1 MGRGFGERLRTGDGD
16 GGSDPGSAAERISE
30 IAGHGLSALKAQLP
44 DLPLIA
50 EDLGVITED
59 VLALMRQF
67 ALPGMRVLQF
77 AFDGNPAN
85 PHLPYLH
92 VRECLAYTGTHD
104 NDTTL
109 GWYERLD
116 PRTRARV
123 DFFLRVTPGAMPE
136 ALIRAALGSVA
147 QLAVVPMQDLLGL
160 GSEARLNTPGTV
172 SGNWRW
178 RLPAGALTEE
188 LARTYARL
196 NASFG
201 RA

>member
-1 MGRGFGERLRTGDGD
+1 
-16 GGSDPGSAAERISE
+16 
-30 IAGHGLSALKAQLP
+30 
-44 DLPLIA
+44 
-50 EDLGVITED
+50 
-59 VLALMRQF
+59 
-67 ALPGMRVLQF
+67 
-77 AFDGNPAN
+77 
-85 PHLPYLH
+85 

-147 QLAVVPMQDLLGL
+147 QLAVIPMQDLLGL

-172 SGNWRW
+172 AGNWTW
-178 RLPAGALTEE
+178 RLPEQSLTPQLAQHFAL
-188 LARTYARL
+188 LNRT
-196 NASFG
+196 FG
-201 RA
+201 RV